1 VSIDLPTLLMRAT
14 SGKQLDKSRL
24 FRPSWFYSMIDDPFW
39 VWCEYH
45 APADERI
52 DETTVFDQYLMQQG
66 NIWEYLYVRGTF
78 PDAYVVR
85 ANWGEESLRETL
97 EAMLRGESAIHNAA
111 MWLLGEDVYG
121 KADLLVRSDDHPSD
135 LGSFHYRVK
144 EVKNAPKVKE
154 YHKLQAAVYHKI
166 LSKLQGY
173 CPESLDIVLREGDG
187 ESSVAY
193 AEIAPQMQH
202 HFAEWRAIRDGQQ
215 QLQPLAY
222 ESTGSP
228 WRKYANRLIAERQ
241 DISLLPG
248 IGPKT
253 APKLRTQGLQSWTDI
268 LSHGK
273 DDCVANFGRDDHYYH
288 ALARQQNI
296 PVFRPGEAASIR
308 RRGRIVHFDV
318 EDILMTVPS
327 TVTRPHIYMLG
338 VAEPDGSTQIW
349 TARGE
354 KDEARMWTDFLDWL
368 GDPADVAL
376 YCWSDYEHSKF
387 TQAANDHPQLAD
399 RLLAA
404 KAALID
410 LKEEIKG
417 RPFFPV
423 KSYSIKEVAPV
434 CGFHWSQADVDGM
447 GAQLMYVDWLKTGD
461 DSIIKKVE
469 QYNREDVL
477 AMLAVDQFVSAL
489 PEAG

>member
-1 VSIDLPTLLMRAT
+1 
-14 SGKQLDKSRL
+14 
-24 FRPSWFYSMIDDPFW
+24 MIDDPFW

-45 APADERI
+45 APAEERL
-52 DETTVFDQYLMQQG
+52 DETTLFDQYLMQQG
-66 NIWEYLYVRGTF
+66 NVWEDQYVRGTF

-85 ANWGEESLRETL
+85 ASWGEAALRETL
-97 EAMLRGESAIHNAA
+97 EAMLRGKAAIHGGAL
-111 MWLLGEDVYG
+111 WLLGEDVYG
-121 KADLLVRSDDHPSD
+121 KSDLLVRCDDHPSD
-135 LGSFHYRVK
+135 LGSYHYRVK
-144 EVKNAPKVKE
+144 EVKNSKEGKE
-154 YHKLQAAVYHKI
+154 YHKLQAAVYHWM
-166 LSKLQGY
+166 LSALQGY
-173 CPESLDIVLREGDG
+173 CPDSFDIVLREGAG
-187 ESSVAY
+187 ESSIPY
-193 AEIAPQMQH
+193 ANITPQMQH
-202 HFAEWRAIRDGQQ
+202 HLAEWRAIRDGQR

-222 ESTGSP
+222 DSTGSP
-228 WRKYANRLIAERQ
+228 WQKYANRLIEERQ

-248 IGPKT
+248 VGPKT
-253 APKLRTQGLQSWTDI
+253 APKLRAQGFQSWTDV
-268 LSHGK
+268 LPLGK
-273 DDCVANFGRDDHYYH
+273 DECVANFGGDDRYYH
-288 ALARQQNI
+288 ALARQQNR
-296 PVFRPGEAASIR
+296 PVFRHSEAAAIR

-318 EDILMTVPS
+318 EDILFVDPP
-327 TVTRPHIYMLG
+327 TVTRPHVYMVG
-338 VAEPDGSTQIW
+338 VAEPDGSTRIW

-376 YCWSDYEHSKF
+376 YCWADYEFGKLD
-387 TQAANDHPQLAD
+387 QAAADHPGLAH

-434 CGFHWSQADVDGM
+434 CGFHWSQADVDGLS
-447 GAQLMYVDWLKTGD
+447 AQLMYVDWLRTGD

-477 AMLAVDQFVSAL
+477 AMLAVDQYVSAL
-489 PEAG
+489 PAGT